1 MIGRICS
8 DYDQV
13 PGFNGDLN
21 VFGLVKDCE
30 AMSREYPDW
39 ISPNRA
45 AEGKRIFSG
54 TIPLVRMKRLAALL
68 VDAQG
73 EASFT
78 AAFRTDL
85 DQRIIIDLQVEA
97 ALPLICQASLEVYD
111 EPVNRSSELV
121 VVEDDSEQFDLPESY
136 EPVLTENGRLAIA
149 RLVEDELLLAIPQ
162 IPRKPGL
169 QQVEYSTGGQTVAS
183 ETLPE
188 GSRKNPF
195 SSLQDMLK
203 RDK

>member
-1 MIGRICS
+1 
-8 DYDQV
+8 
-13 PGFNGDLN
+13 
-21 VFGLVKDCE
+21 
-30 AMSREYPDW
+30 MSREYPDW

-45 AEGKRIFSG
+45 AEGKRTFGG
-54 TIPLVRMKRLAALL
+54 TIPLARMKRLAPLL
-68 VDAQG
+68 VNAKG

-78 AAFRTDL
+78 AAFRVDL

-111 EPVNRSSELV
+111 EQVRRRSELAV
-121 VVEDDSEQFDLPESY
+121 IENDSEQFDLPDNY
-136 EPVLTENGRLAIA
+136 EPVLTEHGRLAIA
-149 RLVEDELLLAIPQ
+149 SLVEDELLLSLPQ

-169 QQVEYSTGGQTVAS
+169 VEVEYSTGGQAAKS

-195 SSLQDMLK
+195 SALQGMLK
-203 RDK
+203 QDK

>member
-1 MIGRICS
+1 
-8 DYDQV
+8 
-13 PGFNGDLN
+13 
-21 VFGLVKDCE
+21 
-30 AMSREYPDW
+30 MSREYPDW

-68 VDAQG
+68 VDAKG
-73 EASFT
+73 EAAFT
-78 AAFRTDL
+78 AVFRTDL

-111 EPVNRSSELV
+111 EQVIRNSELAV
-121 VVEDDSEQFDLPESY
+121 IDDDSEQFDLPENY

-149 RLVEDELLLAIPQ
+149 SLVEDELLLALPQ

-169 QQVEYSTGGQTVAS
+169 QGVVYSTGGPELTS

-188 GSRKNPF
+188 GSNKNPF
-195 SSLQDMLK
+195 SALQGMLK
-203 RDK
+203 QDK